1 MSMPQFPYLQGGG
14 YRVVERVKRVN
25 RAKRLEPWLV
35 GHRNLSPLVAVTIA
49 SKMKGTQT
57 DVRPPCADS
66 SFTAFSLTLN
76 GCGYSYSF
84 RTEG

>member
-1 MSMPQFPYLQGGG
+1 MSVPQFPYLQGGG
-14 YRVVERVKRVN
+14 YRVVQRVKQVN
-25 RAKRLEPWLV
+25 RAKQLEPWLV
-35 GHRNLSPLVAVTIA
+35 GRRNLPHLVTVTIA

-66 SFTAFSLTLN
+66 SFTPVSLTLN

>member
-1 MSMPQFPYLQGGG
+1 MSVPQFPYLQGGG
-14 YRVVERVKRVN
+14 YRVVQRVKQVN
-25 RAKRLEPWLV
+25 RAKQLEPWLV
-35 GHRNLSPLVAVTIA
+35 GRRNLPPLVTVTIA

-57 DVRPPCADS
+57 DVSPCADS
-66 SFTAFSLTLN
+66 SVTAVCLTLN